1 MRELLVLLLMG
12 IVLVVEPLAVWAV
25 EKEPVRH
32 VVVFKYKQGTT
43 EEQIRQV
50 TNAFR
55 DLKNTIPGIV
65 SFEYGVNSSPEA
77 KNHGF
82 THVYLLTFVDAKAR
96 DTYLPHPEHKK
107 FGALLAKLG
116 ILEDVFV
123 IDYAP
128 KN

>member
-12 IVLVVEPLAVWAV
+12 IVLVVKPLAVWAV

>member
-1 MRELLVLLLMG
+1 MKELLALLVIGMGFVVTPLSVL
-12 IVLVVEPLAVWAV
+12 ASD
-25 EKEPVRH
+25 KEPIRH

>member
-1 MRELLVLLLMG
+1 MKELLVVLYMG
-12 IVLVVEPLAVWAV
+12 IVLVVGPLCVLAA
-25 EKEPVRH
+25 EKEPIRH
-32 VVVFKYKQGTT
+32 VVVFKYKQGTN

-50 TNAFR
+50 TDAFR
-55 DLKNTIPGIV
+55 DLKSKIPGIV
-65 SFEYGVNSSPEA
+65 SFEYGVNNSPEG

-82 THVYLLTFVDAKAR
+82 THIYLLTFVDAKAR
-96 DTYLPHPEHKK
+96 DSYLPHPEHKK

-128 KN
+128 NN